1 MNGFLKIYV
10 DNEIIESNIIK
21 YDSELCIL
29 NFQNGS
35 NI

>member
-1 MNGFLKIYV
+1 MNRYIKIYV
-10 DNEIIESNIIK
+10 DNEIIDSSIIK

-29 NFQNGS
+29 NLQNGS